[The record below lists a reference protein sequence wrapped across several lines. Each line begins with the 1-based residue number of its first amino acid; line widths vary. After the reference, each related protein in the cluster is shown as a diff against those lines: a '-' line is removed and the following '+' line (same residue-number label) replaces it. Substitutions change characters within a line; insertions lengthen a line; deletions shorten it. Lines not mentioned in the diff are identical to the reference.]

1 MTPTHAAWIEYARE
15 TGSKKGRDARA
26 SELFTMIPRRAVLS
40 STGTA
45 VALGALV
52 LASPPAYTPL
62 PERPPTLQERWVEAI
77 TARAR
82 IVHASWRM
90 RDHLTAMDS
99 DVRTYLSSADEASGG
114 SEVFHAYPFDGEESS
129 ALSGTATWLATM
141 ARAWSTPGS
150 DFSQDERVRTVL
162 LDGVAQLLDGGYHEG
177 AEDYGNWW
185 DWEIG
190 VPRAL
195 ADVMCLMR
203 DELPT
208 HLLENAGAA
217 IRYFI
222 PDPTY
227 SELMNYPTTGSNRVN
242 TIRGALI
249 AAVAEDDEA
258 RIRECVDA
266 LPAAWQIV
274 DALDGFY
281 ADGGFIQHIDIPYT
295 GNYGSDLLRNLAPI
309 LTLLEGTE
317 FDIDS
322 REELW
327 DLIDKAYLPAMVNGH
342 MLDGVRG
349 RAIARMQTNGSV
361 TGRNLAG
368 AIAEIARTAPVRRR
382 ERWMDM
388 FRWWAS
394 QNSSVDLLAGA
405 NLPGAVALAPAARGR
420 ATPVASSPSAY
431 FASMDRLVHRGKGW
445 TVALSMCSE
454 RIAAYEATEAENAY
468 GVLTGNRMRY
478 LFTNDDPAPFDDY
491 FWSTLDYARPPG
503 TTNHR
508 TAFDPEPTR
517 QSSDNRP
524 MNEWTGG
531 LLHGNLSIA
540 AMHQV
545 NRGGEAPEC
554 RHLTVATAHEVV
566 ELVSDI
572 RSTLHTFTTV
582 ENRMFPDGARAG
594 LLIDG
599 QRIDSSTT
607 LPDAQWAHVEGAG
620 GYLFPGGAE
629 LEASMSR
636 RVGSTRR
643 VEQEVEDIPRGDLVA
658 REWATLDL
666 HHPERTHAAW
676 WVLLPTASIAETR
689 AASSS
694 IGSHDHRIQVVRNDA
709 TAQIV
714 RLDGSTMAAA
724 IWTEAIVDLTAS
736 IGIRC
741 RHPVLLVAERTSEGL
756 ALRLTDPTQSRERTE
771 VIVSGEWTQNSV
783 EDIDPGEVAVRVENG
798 SSRVTARTR
807 SRGGSAFTVHLTPA

>member
-1 MTPTHAAWIEYARE
+1 
-15 TGSKKGRDARA
+15 
-26 SELFTMIPRRAVLS
+26 MIPRRAMLTG
-40 STGTA
+40 TGTA
-45 VALGALV
+45 VALGAFFLG
-52 LASPPAYTPL
+52 SSPAYTPL

-82 IVHASWRM
+82 ILHPSRRM
-90 RDHLTAMDS
+90 RDHLAEMDS
-99 DVRTYLSSADEASGG
+99 DVRGHLRSADEASGG
-114 SEVFHAYPFDGEESS
+114 NVFTAYPLDGEDSS

-150 DFSQDERVRTVL
+150 DFSHDERLRTVL
-162 LDGVAQLLDGGYHEG
+162 LDGVAQLLDGGYHDG
-177 AEDYGNWW
+177 AENYDNWW
-185 DWEIG
+185 DWEVG
-190 VPRAL
+190 TPRAL
-195 ADVMCLMR
+195 ADVMCLLR
-203 DELPT
+203 DELPG

-227 SELMNYPTTGSNRVN
+227 SEIMNYPTTGSNRVN

-249 AAVAEDDEA
+249 AAVAEEDDA

-266 LPAAWQIV
+266 LPDAWRIV
-274 DALDGFY
+274 DDLDGFY

-295 GNYGSDLLRNLAPI
+295 GNYGSDLLQTLAPI

-317 FDIDS
+317 FDIEE

-327 DLIDKAYLPAMVNGH
+327 DLVDSAYLPVMVNGH
-342 MLDGVRG
+342 VLDGMRG
-349 RAIARMQTNGSV
+349 RAVARTQTNGSV
-361 TGRNLAG
+361 TGRNLVG
-368 AIAEIARTAPVRRR
+368 AIAEIARTAPARRR
-382 ERWMDM
+382 ERWMDT

-394 QNSSVDLLAGA
+394 QNPTVDLLAGA
-405 NLPGAVALAPAARGR
+405 DLPGAVALHPATQGRAAPAA
-420 ATPVASSPSAY
+420 SSSVY
-431 FASMDRLVHRGKGW
+431 FASMDRLVHRADGW

-454 RIAAYEATEAENAY
+454 RIAAYEATEAENTS

-478 LFTNDDPAPFDDY
+478 LFINDDPAPFDDY

-517 QSSDNRP
+517 QSSANRP

-531 LLHGNLSIA
+531 LLYGELSIA

-572 RSTLHTFTTV
+572 RSTLNTFTTV
-582 ENRMFPDGARAG
+582 ENRMFPDGARAE
-594 LLIDG
+594 LLVDG
-599 QRIDSSTT
+599 QRVGSSASVA
-607 LPDAQWAHVEGAG
+607 DARWAHVEGVG
-620 GYLFPGGAE
+620 GYVFPGGAT
-629 LEASMSR
+629 LEASISR

-643 VEQEVEDIPRGDLVA
+643 VEQKVEDIPRGELVA

-666 HHPERTHAAW
+666 QHPERTHAAW
-676 WVLLPTASIAETR
+676 WVLLPTAGVAETE
-689 AASSS
+689 AASSAIS
-694 IGSHDHRIQVVRNDA
+694 SHDPRVRVVRNDA

-714 RLDGSTMAAA
+714 RLEGITMAAA
-724 IWTEAIVDLTAS
+724 IWIDAVVELTAS
-736 IGIRC
+736 ISIRC
-741 RHPVLLVAERTSEGL
+741 QHPVLLAAERAADGL
-756 ALRLTDPTQSRERTE
+756 VLRLTDPTQSRERTE
-771 VIVSGEWTQNSV
+771 VIVSGEWALNGA
-783 EDIDPGEVAVRVENG
+783 EDIDPDAVAVRVENG
-798 SSRVTARTR
+798 GSRVTASIRG
-807 SRGGSAFTVHLTPA
+807 RGGRAFTVHLTPA

>member
-1 MTPTHAAWIEYARE
+1 MTPTHAARIEYVRE
-15 TGSKKGRDARA
+15 TGPRKGRDARA
-26 SELFTMIPRRAVLS
+26 SELFPMIPRRAVLS
-40 STGTA
+40 GTGTA
-45 VALGALV
+45 VALGAFF
-52 LASPPAYTPL
+52 LASSPAYTPL

-82 IVHASWRM
+82 IVHASRRM
-90 RDHLTAMDS
+90 RAHLTAMDS
-99 DVRTYLSSADEASGG
+99 DVRAYLSSADEASGG
-114 SEVFHAYPFDGEESS
+114 SDVFHAYPLDGEESS

-150 DFSQDERVRTVL
+150 DFSQDERVRAVL

-190 VPRAL
+190 TPRAL

-203 DELPT
+203 DELPA

-217 IRYFI
+217 VRSFI

-227 SELMNYPTTGSNRVN
+227 SELMNYPSTGSNRVN
-242 TIRGALI
+242 TVRAALV
-249 AAVAEDDEA
+249 AAVAEEDEE
-258 RIRECVDA
+258 RIRECVAA
-266 LPAAWQIV
+266 LPGAWQIV

-281 ADGGFIQHIDIPYT
+281 ADGGYIQHIDIAYT
-295 GNYGSDLLRNLAPI
+295 GNYGSDLLRNLAPM

-327 DLIDKAYLPAMVNGH
+327 DLIDQAYLPVMVNGH
-342 MLDGVRG
+342 VLDGVRG

-368 AIAEIARTAPVRRR
+368 AIAEIAQSAPARRR
-382 ERWMDM
+382 GRWMDM

-394 QNSSVDLLAGA
+394 QNPTVDLLAGA
-405 NLPGAVALAPAARGR
+405 DLPGAVALAPAARGP
-420 ATPVASSPSAY
+420 ATPPANLPSAY
-431 FASMDRLVHRGKGW
+431 FASMDRLVHRAEGW

-454 RIAAYEATEAENAY
+454 RIAAYEATEAENTY

-478 LFTNDDPAPFDDY
+478 LFIDDDPAPFDDY

-508 TAFDPEPTR
+508 IAFEPEPTR
-517 QSSDNRP
+517 RSSENRP

-531 LLHGNLSIA
+531 LLYRDLSIA

-554 RHLTVATAHEVV
+554 RHLTVATPHEVV

-572 RSTLHTFTTV
+572 RSDLHTFTTV
-582 ENRMFPDGARAG
+582 ENRMLPEGTQAS
-594 LLIDG
+594 LLVDG
-599 QRIDSSTT
+599 QPIGSPVTVA
-607 LPDAQWAHVEGAG
+607 DARWAHVEGVG
-620 GYLFPGGAE
+620 GYLFPGGGA
-629 LEASMSR
+629 LEASTSR

-676 WVLLPTASIAETR
+676 WVLLPAAGISETR
-689 AASSS
+689 AASSM
-694 IGSHDHRIQVVRNDA
+694 IGAQDRRIQVVRNDA

-714 RLDGSTMAAA
+714 RLAGATVAAA

-736 IGIRC
+736 IDIRC
-741 RHPVLLVAERTSEGL
+741 PHPVLLAAERTSEGL
-756 ALRLTDPTQSRERTE
+756 VLRLTDPTQSRERSE
-771 VIVSGEWTQNSV
+771 VIVSGAWALNNV
-783 EDIDPGEVAVRVENG
+783 EDVDPDDVAVRVENG

-807 SRGGSAFTVHLTPA
+807 GRGGGAFTVRLTPA